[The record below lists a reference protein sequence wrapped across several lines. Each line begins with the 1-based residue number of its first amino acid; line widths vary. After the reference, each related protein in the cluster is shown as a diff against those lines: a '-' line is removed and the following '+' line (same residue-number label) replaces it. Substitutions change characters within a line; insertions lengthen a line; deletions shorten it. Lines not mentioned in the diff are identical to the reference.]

1 MKSHFEIELEK
12 LKNIIIKLGALAENQ
27 VGEAIKTVLSEPTV
41 EGKEIKKA
49 ESKIDKLDVKI
60 DEICQNIFALQQPV
74 ASDLRFIMS
83 AMQISNE
90 MERIGDLAISIIKKS
105 KSNKDKQ
112 DLITRLNVAEIAK
125 QIEIILAK
133 TNECFIKR
141 EQSTIGE
148 ILILNKA
155 IKNDCD
161 NKIHEV
167 VNEMKINSKAV
178 VYGTNLVMIIKHL
191 ERISEHC
198 TNIVEQIY
206 FMITAKIIKH
216 ENIRDLNI

>member
-1 MKSHFEIELEK
+1 
-12 LKNIIIKLGALAENQ
+12 
-27 VGEAIKTVLSEPTV
+27 
-41 EGKEIKKA
+41 
-49 ESKIDKLDVKI
+49 
-60 DEICQNIFALQQPV
+60 
-74 ASDLRFIMS
+74 MS

-167 VNEMKINSKAV
+167 VNAMKINSKAV